1 MSGSSSLLPRRS
13 RCSLGYWSL
22 DYAKMP
28 LWPHRRTIWF
38 LTLHFL
44 SQLSM
49 TLTLSGH
56 QCSHPLIKGVIFD
69 DVQGSFQIY
78 NSPTLSTLLSITSN
92 CLCL

>member
-28 LWPHRRTIWF
+28 LWPWF

-44 SQLSM
+44 SHLSM
-49 TLTLSGH
+49 SLTLSVH

-78 NSPTLSTLLSITSN
+78 NSPPLSTLLSITSN